1 MPSKTDNRRTKRTT
15 KRETLGTTHR
25 SARPAANPAANPA
38 GPGRAQSGS
47 APTGRWLP
55 AAVLCAVLTS
65 ASGLTGCASALPA
78 RTLSPGVSLRA
89 DVIAS
94 QGTPTRVWPEAD
106 GGSTLEYATQPFGT
120 TCFMFRLDARGVVLE
135 FHDALQPGARW
146 RVQAGMTS
154 EQVSRMLGRERRRES
169 YAFSGE
175 EVWDWNVTPES
186 AGDGLRFNVH
196 FVAGQV
202 ARTSQSMVLGGKGE
216 RRH

>member
-1 MPSKTDNRRTKRTT
+1 MLSKAANRTT
-15 KRETLGTTHR
+15 I
-25 SARPAANPAANPA
+25 PAASPAS
-38 GPGRAQSGS
+38 PGRTQTGA
-47 APTGRWLP
+47 AHPGRWLLAAVQ
-55 AAVLCAVLTS
+55 AAVLA
-65 ASGLTGCASALPA
+65 ASLGLTGCASVLPG
-78 RTLSPGVSLRA
+78 RVLSPGVSQRA
-89 DVIAS
+89 EVIAS

-146 RVQAGMTS
+146 SVQPGMTT
-154 EQVSRMLGRERRRES
+154 EQVSRILGRERRRES
-169 YAFSGE
+169 YAWSGE
-175 EVWDWNVTPES
+175 EVWDWNVAPES

-196 FVAGQV
+196 FVSGQV